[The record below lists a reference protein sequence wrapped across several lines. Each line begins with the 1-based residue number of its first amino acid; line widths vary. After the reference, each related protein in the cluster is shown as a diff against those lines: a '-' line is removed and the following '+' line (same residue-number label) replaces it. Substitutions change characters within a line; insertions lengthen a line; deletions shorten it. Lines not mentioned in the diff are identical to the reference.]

1 MKNNS
6 LIKTLKIV
14 NWPIA
19 KVIIAIFISIV
30 SVFVS
35 LLVPIYIKEI
45 IDKIDFT
52 NLPIKIILLVISFF
66 IIASFLQGL
75 SQYLLSYIG
84 ELTIRDLRKNMW
96 EYIINL
102 PVKYYDNKETGQ
114 IMSRL
119 IEDSSIV
126 NNFVS
131 MKLPIMLSQLI
142 LFFGALGLMIYMDW
156 KITLFMLI
164 TVVVTT
170 VIIIPLG
177 NKIYVISTNH
187 QQTIAEFSGILSR
200 VLSDIRLVKIANAEN
215 LEIKRGND
223 KLERL
228 FGLGIK
234 QSKLYSFINPLI
246 TLIIMFTIIGIL
258 SYSGYR
264 LSVGTLST
272 GTLVALLFYLLQIIE
287 PLTGLSSFFTDYK
300 KTLGAT
306 DRIQE
311 IYKNQLENKAGFAP
325 SYDQD
330 ISFQNVSFSYGEK
343 EILKNVNF
351 LAERNKVTAFVGPSG
366 AGKSTI
372 FSLLVKLYECQ
383 EGNIKYGDQSINN
396 IDLTLWRS
404 KIGYAM
410 QNAPVMNGTV
420 LDNITYGLTRS
431 YSMEEIHTV
440 AQIANAHEFIMNLE
454 NQFDTLVGER
464 GILLSGGQKQ
474 RLALCRVF
482 LHNPEILLLD
492 EATSSLDSE
501 SEKHI
506 ERAINYVKS
515 NKTTLIIA
523 HRLSTIMAADHIIFL
538 DDGKITGQG
547 THEELLNTHER
558 YRDFVTYQTIK

>member
-264 LSVGTLST
+264 
-272 GTLVALLFYLLQIIE
+272 
-287 PLTGLSSFFTDYK
+287 
-300 KTLGAT
+300 
-306 DRIQE
+306 
-311 IYKNQLENKAGFAP
+311 
-325 SYDQD
+325 
-330 ISFQNVSFSYGEK
+330 
-343 EILKNVNF
+343 
-351 LAERNKVTAFVGPSG
+351 
-366 AGKSTI
+366 
-372 FSLLVKLYECQ
+372 
-383 EGNIKYGDQSINN
+383 
-396 IDLTLWRS
+396 
-404 KIGYAM
+404 
-410 QNAPVMNGTV
+410 
-420 LDNITYGLTRS
+420 
-431 YSMEEIHTV
+431 
-440 AQIANAHEFIMNLE
+440 
-454 NQFDTLVGER
+454 
-464 GILLSGGQKQ
+464 
-474 RLALCRVF
+474 
-482 LHNPEILLLD
+482 
-492 EATSSLDSE
+492 
-501 SEKHI
+501 
-506 ERAINYVKS
+506 
-515 NKTTLIIA
+515 
-523 HRLSTIMAADHIIFL
+523 
-538 DDGKITGQG
+538 
-547 THEELLNTHER
+547 
-558 YRDFVTYQTIK
+558 